1 MMSLFEFLMIG
12 PFGSNGKTGAAT
24 GLPGKPPRTIPALW
38 GHSGATV
45 VGSRHPDGLQAHRF
59 QHCPVGQRFI
69 CGIRLPSAWRWAA
82 YLGGSPPEDAC
93 EGNPGEVFPG
103 RGDVPV
109 SVVCTSWLPP
119 LICC

>member
-1 MMSLFEFLMIG
+1 MIG
-12 PFGSNGKTGAAT
+12 PFGSNGKAGAAFLA
-24 GLPGKPPRTIPALW
+24 GPSPPRTIPILW
-38 GHSGATV
+38 SHSGWLKAAGRV
-45 VGSRHPDGLQAHRF
+45 AGAQIPALPGRAEVYLRN
-59 QHCPVGQRFI
+59 
-69 CGIRLPSAWRWAA
+69 PSARTDGAMRWAA

-119 LICC
+119 LICG